1 MTKTGKLG
9 EKIARIIWCMQHG
22 KNEWIDSGERKP
34 HLEIAVQILKA
45 CKDSGLM
52 FTRTGV
58 VGDDLEGA
66 CICKVEEIEIG

>member
-1 MTKTGKLG
+1 MTQTNKLK
-9 EKIARIIWCMQHG
+9 EKLARIIWCMQHS

-52 FTRTGV
+52 FV
-58 VGDDLEGA
+58 AYDVEGFP
-66 CICKVEEIEIG
+66 KREEEIETYL